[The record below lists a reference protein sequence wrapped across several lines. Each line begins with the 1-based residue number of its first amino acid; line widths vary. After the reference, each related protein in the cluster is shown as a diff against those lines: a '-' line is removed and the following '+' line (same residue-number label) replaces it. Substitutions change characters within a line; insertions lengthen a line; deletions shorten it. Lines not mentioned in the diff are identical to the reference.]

1 LKLKTGEA
9 RCVRLTP
16 GEVVMVE
23 LPHSEV
29 CMYMRIAG
37 AVHEVELIRES
48 RSGLAMAQILDR
60 DRRPF
65 GGAVTPGEAGIYS
78 DSRGFYAYEVV
89 EKTKEV
95 GCSRARGGGAEPAP

>member
-1 LKLKTGEA
+1 
-9 RCVRLTP
+9 
-16 GEVVMVE
+16 
-23 LPHSEV
+23 
-29 CMYMRIAG
+29 MRIAG
-37 AVHEVELIRES
+37 AVHEVELVRES

-89 EKTKEV
+89 EETNKAGSSGV
-95 GCSRARGGGAEPAP
+95 RGGGAEPAP

>member
-1 LKLKTGEA
+1 MLKNGGA
-9 RCVRLTP
+9 CFVRLTP
-16 GEVVMVE
+16 GDVVMVE

-29 CMYMRIAG
+29 CMHMRIAG
-37 AVHEVELIRES
+37 AVHEVELFRES

-78 DSRGFYAYEVV
+78 DSLGFYAYEVV
-89 EKTKEV
+89 EESDEAD
-95 GCSRARGGGAEPAP
+95 CARARGNGPEPAP